1 MSDTSR
7 PVLEGITLCQGETR
21 INNSIEVPSNTN
33 DINLDNLTKL
43 LAAFHKD
50 PSLVRKYKY

>member
-33 DINLDNLTKL
+33 DINQRTKMIINLI
-43 LAAFHKD
+43 KD
-50 PSLVRKYKY
+50 FKKAISPL